1 VEYISAPQFSAP
13 PNWPQPSTG
22 LLDGSKW
29 RPRSSRCYSSRRE
42 AWLPTARQDAGRPQ
56 IRGDRVS
63 EPVSDS
69 RSRPATLLPRSGR
82 QPGPAALAQ
91 SAERLTRNEKVVGSI
106 PTGGSLR
113 SPRSEPHLTWGSVF
127 SGPALRRG
135 RERVGD
141 PRSVLA
147 DHVGVHPQR
156 DRRIGVDPAARP
168 LHGPGRRLSAASW
181 RGHAAGS
188 CSRACGRGL
197 AGRFDGCRCTRSTS
211 TVPGSRLTVRSRP
224 PGSLVRSSRHPPS
237 GG

>member
-1 VEYISAPQFSAP
+1 MRQNRLRSGGRSVEYISAPQFSAP

-106 PTGGSLR
+106 PTGGSTR
-113 SPRSEPHLTWGSVF
+113 TPRSSLKERGRSRGFALTGFCFFAGFGACRV
-127 SGPALRRG
+127 GRRG
-135 RERVGD
+135 QGSGVAR
-141 PRSVLA
+141 PRS
-147 DHVGVHPQR
+147 
-156 DRRIGVDPAARP
+156 
-168 LHGPGRRLSAASW
+168 GRRALTSASFGTCCGW
-181 RGHAAGS
+181 R
-188 CSRACGRGL
+188 R
-197 AGRFDGCRCTRSTS
+197 
-211 TVPGSRLTVRSRP
+211 
-224 PGSLVRSSRHPPS
+224 
-237 GG
+237 